1 MFNEEFQ
8 LDAPIRWGMVGGGRG
23 SEIGYSHRA
32 AAQRDRLFTFVA
44 AALDLDAER
53 GRDFGTKLGL
63 APERC
68 YPDYKTLFAEEAK
81 REDGIQAVSI
91 ATPNSTHY
99 EIAKAALEAGLHVIC
114 EKPATIH
121 VEDALE
127 LKALAEKQ
135 NKMLAVMY
143 GYTGFQMVHQARE
156 MVRRG
161 DIGAVRV
168 IQMSF
173 AHGFHNTEIEKNSP
187 GAKWRMNPE
196 VSGPSFIIGDC
207 GTHPFYMAG
216 MITGLKVKS
225 LMCSRQS
232 FIESRTPLED
242 NAHVVFQ
249 FEGGAVGTLW
259 ASAINSGS
267 MHQQKVRIVGEKAS
281 LEWWDE
287 YPNQLR
293 YEVQGEPVR
302 ILERGMGYL
311 HNDDPGVSAN
321 RQGGGHAEGFF
332 ESWANLYHRYALAI
346 DAYNRNDKAF
356 LESHWYPDIDG
367 GIDGV
372 KMVNACVKSADNG
385 AVWVDYD

>member
-1 MFNEEFQ
+1 MFNEEMHFES
-8 LDAPIRWGMVGGGRG
+8 PIRWGMVGGGRG

-32 AAQRDRLFTFVA
+32 AAQRDRLFSFVA
-44 AALDLDAER
+44 GALDLNAER
-53 GRDFGTKLGL
+53 GKEFGMNLGL
-63 APERC
+63 AADRC
-68 YPDYKTLFAEEAK
+68 YPDYKTMFAEEAK

-91 ATPNSTHY
+91 ATPNSTHA
-99 EIAKAALEAGLHVIC
+99 EIAKAALEAGLHVVC
-114 EKPATIH
+114 EKPVTVH
-121 VEDALE
+121 VEEALE
-127 LKALAEKQ
+127 LKTLAEKQ

-143 GYTGFQMVHQARE
+143 GYCGFQMVHQARE
-156 MVRRG
+156 MVQRG

-173 AHGFHNTEIEKNSP
+173 AHGFHNTEVEKDNP

-216 MITGLKVKS
+216 LITGLKVKS

-232 FIESRTPLED
+232 FIESRAPLED
-242 NAHVVFQ
+242 NAHVVFN

-267 MHQQKVRIVGEKAS
+267 MHQQKIRIVGEKAS

-293 YEVQGEPVR
+293 YEVQGEPAR
-302 ILERGMGYL
+302 ILERGMPYL
-311 HNDDPGVSAN
+311 HNDSPGVSAN

-332 ESWANLYHRYALAI
+332 ESWANIYHRYALAI
-346 DAYNRNDKAF
+346 DAFERGDKQF
-356 LESHWYPDIDG
+356 LESHWYPNIDG

-372 KMVNACVKSADNG
+372 KMVNACARSADQG

>member
-1 MFNEEFQ
+1 MFNEETQ
-8 LDAPIRWGMVGGGRG
+8 LNAPIRWGMVGGGRG

-32 AAQRDRLFTFVA
+32 AAQRDRLFIFVA
-44 AALDLDAER
+44 GALDIDPER

-63 APERC
+63 DAERC

-91 ATPNSTHY
+91 ATPNATHY
-99 EIAKAALEAGLHVIC
+99 EIAKAALEAGLHVVC
-114 EKPATIH
+114 EKPVTIH
-121 VEDALE
+121 VEDALK

-143 GYTGFQMVHQARE
+143 GYTGFPMVQQAKE

-168 IQMSF
+168 VQMSF
-173 AHGFHNTEIEKNSP
+173 AHGFHNTEVEKDSP

-216 MITGLKVKS
+216 LITGLKVKS

-232 FIESRTPLED
+232 FIASRSPLED
-242 NAHVVFQ
+242 NAHIVFQ

-259 ASAINSGS
+259 ASAVNCGS
-267 MHQQKVRIVGEKAS
+267 MHQQKIRIVGKKAS

-293 YEVQGEPVR
+293 YEIQGEPVR

-311 HNDDPGVSAN
+311 HNDDLGVSAN

-332 ESWANLYHRYALAI
+332 ESWANIYHRYSLAI
-346 DAYNRNDKAF
+346 DAFERGDSDF
-356 LESHWYPDIDG
+356 LETHWYPDING
-367 GIDGV
+367 GIEGV
-372 KMVNACVKSADNG
+372 KLVNACVKSADNG